1 MPKTKKRAKP
11 APSNARVNKSAWIRS
26 QSASTPAKEIVDLA
40 KRQGIQLSLAQV
52 YTARSTAKHGAGG
65 GGGSVSASPVGRRAT
80 RTTSTSSA
88 SETNSEAT
96 FRRLVMA
103 IGVDRAEQYL
113 RDLRQ
118 DLGLR

>member
-52 YTARSTAKHGAGG
+52 YTARSTAKHGSGG
-65 GGGSVSASPVGRRAT
+65 GAGSASPVGRRAT
-80 RTTSTSSA
+80 RTTSTSSG

>member
-11 APSNARVNKSAWIRS
+11 APSNTRVNKSAWIRS

-52 YTARSTAKHGAGG
+52 YTARSTAKHGAS
-65 GGGSVSASPVGRRAT
+65 GSSASPVGRRAT
-80 RTTSTSSA
+80 RTTSTSSG